1 MPAGADVSDR
11 RELSICLAIAAAIVA
26 LQSFVPLAFEQVF
39 DSDQAVYGLM
49 AKHLSE
55 GRAFPL
61 YFYGQ
66 NYMLGVQSW
75 LAVPFFWIGGPTVA
89 MLRSPLVLLNLSV
102 ALGFIWFL
110 RRQGLRPRLALLAAL
125 PVIAFTPAKA
135 MEFGFAYGAG
145 IEPLGYALVLWLLR
159 DRPLAFG
166 AVLGFGTLH
175 REFVFLAL
183 PALAIASVRHR
194 PFWTMPSLAWR
205 AAGFAIVWIAVDLL
219 KRNVNF
225 YGPSGGTYLAGSV
238 TLGAS
243 TFAQWLSFDVPSY
256 LTRIRELLTWGIPE
270 MMGANVYPLRRYS
283 IPSAL
288 EYGSMTAA
296 VALGV
301 ACVAALVRVVW
312 LRYRSGGSGQV
323 STFAKATADKPSA
336 ESRVPSSEW
345 RRFAWYLVALVVV
358 NILIYGLNSGILLG
372 LPPPL
377 RYAIFAPL
385 VFVALFATF
394 FFVERSRAWIGAVA
408 AALIVWA
415 AGSVV
420 DNGRLAAEFVKSP
433 PPSPHR
439 EMADYLLARGIGYAK
454 ARYWDAYVITFFSR
468 ERVIVAS
475 TETIRIS
482 AYQAEFD
489 RHVNEAVSLPRLP
502 CEGGPQV
509 AAWCV
514 IGPPA
519 R

>member
-1 MPAGADVSDR
+1 VSDR
-11 RELSICLAIAAAIVA
+11 REFYICLAVATAIVA
-26 LQSFVPLAFEQVF
+26 LQSIVPLAFEQIF

-102 ALGFIWFL
+102 ALGFVWFL
-110 RRQGLRPRLALLAAL
+110 WRQGLRPRLALLAAL

-145 IEPLGYALVLWLLR
+145 IEPIGYALILWLLR
-159 DRPLAFG
+159 NRPLAFG

-183 PALAIASVRHR
+183 PALAIASLRHR
-194 PFWTMPSLAWR
+194 PFWTWRSLAWR
-205 AAGFAIVWIAVDLL
+205 AAGFAIVWLAIDVL
-219 KRNVNF
+219 KRNINF
-225 YGPSGGTYLAGSV
+225 YGPSGGTFVAGSV

-243 TFAQWLSFDVPSY
+243 TFASWLSFDVPAY
-256 LTRIRELLTWGIPE
+256 LGRIRELLAWGIPE
-270 MMGANVYPLRRYS
+270 MMGAHVYPLRRYS

-288 EYGSMTAA
+288 EYGSIVAA
-296 VALGV
+296 VALGSAV
-301 ACVAALVRVVW
+301 IIALVRV
-312 LRYRSGGSGQV
+312 
-323 STFAKATADKPSA
+323 TAHRR
-336 ESRVPSSEW
+336 RVAPVPLPPEW
-345 RRFAWYLVALVVV
+345 SRFAWYLTALVGL
-358 NILIYGLNSGILLG
+358 NILIYGLNSGILPG

-394 FFVERSRAWIGAVA
+394 FLVERSRGWIAAGAVA
-408 AALIVWA
+408 LAVWA
-415 AGSVV
+415 AGSIV
-420 DNGRLAAEFVKSP
+420 DNARLLHEFVRTP
-433 PPSPHR
+433 PPRPHR
-439 EMADYLLARGIGYAK
+439 EMADYLVGRGIGYAK

-468 ERVIVAS
+468 EKVIVAS

-489 RHVNEAVSLPRLP
+489 RHVKEAVSLPRLP

-519 R
+519 Q

>member
-1 MPAGADVSDR
+1 MSSR
-11 RELSICLAIAAAIVA
+11 RELYICLAIATAIIA
-26 LQSFVPLAFEQVF
+26 LQSIVPLAFEQLF

-55 GRAFPL
+55 GRTFPL

-110 RRQGLRPRLALLAAL
+110 WRQGLRPWLALLAAL

-145 IEPLGYALVLWLLR
+145 IEPIGYALILWLLR

-183 PALAIASVRHR
+183 PALGIASVRHR
-194 PFWTMPSLAWR
+194 PFWTAPSLASR
-205 AAGFAIVWIAVDLL
+205 AIGFAIVWIVVDLL
-219 KRNVNF
+219 KRNINF
-225 YGPSGGTYLAGSV
+225 YGPPGGTFVSGSV

-243 TFAQWLSFDVPSY
+243 TFAQWLSFDVSGY
-256 LTRIRELLTWGIPE
+256 LGRIRELITWGIPE
-270 MMGANVYPLRRYS
+270 MMGAHAYPMRHYS
-283 IPSAL
+283 IPSSL
-288 EYGSMTAA
+288 DYGSVVAA
-296 VALGV
+296 VALGAAV
-301 ACVAALVRVVW
+301 LLALVRVV
-312 LRYRSGGSGQV
+312 RHRGER
-323 STFAKATADKPSA
+323 P
-336 ESRVPSSEW
+336 PPEW
-345 RRFAWYLVALVVV
+345 PRFAWYLTALVVV
-358 NILIYGLNSGILLG
+358 NILIYGLNSGILIG

-385 VFVALFATF
+385 AFVALFATF
-394 FFVERSRAWIGAVA
+394 FIVERSRTWVVVVSA
-408 AALIVWA
+408 AISVWA
-415 AGSVV
+415 AGNVV
-420 DNGRLAAEFVKSP
+420 DNGRLLAEFVRTP

-439 EMADYLLARGIGYAK
+439 EMADYLTARGIHYAK
-454 ARYWDAYVITFFSR
+454 ARYWDAYVITFFSQ

-482 AYQAEFD
+482 AYQAGFD
-489 RHVNEAVSLPRLP
+489 QHVKEAVSLPRVP

>member
-1 MPAGADVSDR
+1 MSGR
-11 RELSICLAIAAAIVA
+11 RELYLCLAIATAIIA
-26 LQSFVPLAFEQVF
+26 LQSYVPLAYEQLF

-55 GRAFPL
+55 GRVFPL

-102 ALGFIWFL
+102 ALGFVWFL
-110 RRQGLRPRLALLAAL
+110 WRQGLRPWLALAAAL

-145 IEPLGYALVLWLLR
+145 IEPIGYALILWLLR
-159 DRPLAFG
+159 NRPLAFG

-183 PALAIASVRHR
+183 PALAIASLRHR
-194 PFWTMPSLAWR
+194 PFWTAPSLAWR

-225 YGPSGGTYLAGSV
+225 YGPPGGTFLAGSV

-243 TFAQWLSFDVPSY
+243 TFAQWLSFDVPAY
-256 LTRIRELLTWGIPE
+256 VARIRELITWGIPE
-270 MMGANVYPLRRYS
+270 MLGAHVYPLRRYS
-283 IPSAL
+283 IPSVL
-288 EYGSMTAA
+288 DYGSITAA
-296 VALGV
+296 IALGV
-301 ACVAALVRVVW
+301 ASAVALTRVLFG
-312 LRYRSGGSGQV
+312 LR
-323 STFAKATADKPSA
+323 
-336 ESRVPSSEW
+336 SRFGETSPRLRQGFGEAG
-345 RRFAWYLVALVVV
+345 RFAGYLIALVVV
-358 NILIYGLNSGILLG
+358 NILIYGLNSGILVG
-372 LPPPL
+372 HPPVL

-385 VFVALFATF
+385 LFVALLATF
-394 FFVERSRAWIGAVA
+394 FLVEPSRTWIAAVA
-408 AALIVWA
+408 VAIGVWA
-415 AGSVV
+415 GCNVI
-420 DNGRLAAEFVKSP
+420 DNGRLIAEFARTP
-433 PPSPHR
+433 PPAPHR
-439 EMADYLLARGIGYAK
+439 EVADYLMSRGIRYAK
-454 ARYWDAYVITFFSR
+454 ARYWDAYVITFLSQ

-475 TETIRIS
+475 TETVRIS
-482 AYQAEFD
+482 AYQAGFD
-489 RHVNEAVSLPRLP
+489 QHVNEAVSLPRVP

>member
-1 MPAGADVSDR
+1 
-11 RELSICLAIAAAIVA
+11 
-26 LQSFVPLAFEQVF
+26 
-39 DSDQAVYGLM
+39 
-49 AKHLSE
+49 
-55 GRAFPL
+55 
-61 YFYGQ
+61 
-66 NYMLGVQSW
+66 MLGVQSW

-110 RRQGLRPRLALLAAL
+110 WRQGLRPRLALLAAL

-145 IEPLGYALVLWLLR
+145 IEPIGYALILWLLR
-159 DRPLAFG
+159 NRPLAFG

-194 PFWTMPSLAWR
+194 PFWTLSSLGWR
-205 AAGFAIVWIAVDLL
+205 AAGFAIVWIVVDIL

-225 YGPSGGTYLAGSV
+225 YGPPGGTFIAGSV

-256 LTRIRELLTWGIPE
+256 LARTRELLTWGIPE
-270 MMGANVYPLRRYS
+270 MMGAHVYPLRRYS

-288 EYGSMTAA
+288 EFGSVIAALALGAA
-296 VALGV
+296 VVV
-301 ACVAALVRVVW
+301 AIGRVVW
-312 LRYRSGGSGQV
+312 
-323 STFAKATADKPSA
+323 
-336 ESRVPSSEW
+336 SRRAPLPTEW
-345 RRFAWYLVALVVV
+345 RRFVWYLTALVVA
-358 NILIYGLNSGILLG
+358 NILIYGLNSGILVG

-394 FFVERSRAWIGAVA
+394 FLVERSRAWLAVVGL
-408 AALIVWA
+408 ALGVWA
-415 AGSVV
+415 AGNII
-420 DNGRLAAEFVKSP
+420 DNGRLAVEFVKAP
-433 PPSPHR
+433 PPRPHR
-439 EMADYLLARGIGYAK
+439 EMADYLMSRGIGYAK
-454 ARYWDAYVITFFSR
+454 ARYWDAYMIAFYSR

-489 RHVNEAVSLPRLP
+489 RHVNEAVSLPRVP